1 MAIFRQL
8 LRDVAVRC
16 RVGANWAFYEDY
28 QGSEECHHYARCPAK
43 NSRECRL
50 PLGGARSS
58 HPNNLDVSRIYPI
71 RANFVLT
78 SCYPKRNIMLAL
90 FGNRP
95 DFVLIAPISYCYPEA
110 VSGLI

>member
-1 MAIFRQL
+1 MLAALRNIRENVDCRSLAPGQAIQIISTL
-8 LRDVAVRC
+8 
-16 RVGANWAFYEDY
+16 
-28 QGSEECHHYARCPAK
+28 
-43 NSRECRL
+43 SRF
-50 PLGGARSS
+50 
-58 HPNNLDVSRIYPI
+58 YPI